1 MSATATRP
9 DKPRRRRTLRLS
21 AIVVAASAIGLWFY
35 FKPEPRPPT
44 EPPPQPSINQATAV
58 PAIPP
63 TAVLP
68 TAPAGTE
75 EATAF
80 EGIER
85 LNAPDRTIRDDVVL
99 LGDLL
104 LSWQTIFPRQGNP
117 WGENADIAAALTGA
131 NPLGLAL
138 IPRRHPAINSAG
150 ELVDRWGTPFFFHQ
164 LSGTRMEIRSAG
176 PDRGFHTADDTVL
189 TP

>member
-1 MSATATRP
+1 MPAAPPAT
-9 DKPRRRRTLRLS
+9 
-21 AIVVAASAIGLWFY
+21 VQ
-35 FKPEPRPPT
+35 
-44 EPPPQPSINQATAV
+44 PQT
-58 PAIPP
+58 
-63 TAVLP
+63 T
-68 TAPAGTE
+68 AGTE
-75 EATAF
+75 ESTAF
-80 EGIER
+80 EGIEH

-104 LSWQTIFPRQGNP
+104 SSWQTIFPRQGNP
-117 WGENADIAAALTGA
+117 WGENADIAAALTGT

-138 IPRRHPAINSAG
+138 IPRRHPAINGAG

-176 PDRGFHTADDTVL
+176 PDRRFHTDDDTVL

>member
-1 MSATATRP
+1 MSAKANP
-9 DKPRRRRTLRLS
+9 PEKPRRRRRLRLS
-21 AIVVAASAIGLWFY
+21 AIVVAAFALGIWFY
-35 FKPEPRPPT
+35 SKPEPQLPT
-44 EPPPQPSINQATAV
+44 EPGPQPSTTQATAV
-58 PAIPP
+58 PAAPP
-63 TAVLP
+63 AAVQTQASADTA
-68 TAPAGTE
+68 E
-75 EATAF
+75 STAF

-85 LNAPDRTIRDDVVL
+85 LNASDRTIRDDVVL
-99 LGDLL
+99 LGDLF

-117 WGENADIAAALTGA
+117 WGENTDIAAALTGA

-150 ELVDRWGTPFFFHQ
+150 ELIDRWGTPFFFHQ

-176 PDRGFHTADDTVL
+176 PDRTFHTGDDTVL

>member
-1 MSATATRP
+1 MSATATPP

-21 AIVVAASAIGLWFY
+21 AVVVAAFAIGIWFY
-35 FKPEPRPPT
+35 SKPEPRSPA
-44 EPPPQPSINQATAV
+44 EPGLPSSTPKATV
-58 PAIPP
+58 LPAIPP
-63 TAVLP
+63 AAAP
-68 TAPAGTE
+68 PAPPAGAE
-75 EATAF
+75 ESTAF
-80 EGIER
+80 EGIEH
-85 LNAPDRTIRDDVVL
+85 LNAADRTIRDDVVL

-117 WGENADIAAALTGA
+117 WGENADIAAALSGA

-138 IPRRHPAINSAG
+138 VPRRHPAINAAG

-176 PDRGFHTADDTVL
+176 PDRRFNTADDTVL